1 MIRPVIRLARPWIGD
16 EEMEAVQSVL
26 ESGMLVM
33 GARVAELE
41 ERIAARTGRR
51 HAIAVSSGTAALELA
66 LEAIEIGDGD
76 EVLLP
81 ALSWPSP
88 AHAIARAGATPVLY
102 DVDPRSWNGVGE
114 GARRASSDRVR
125 AAIAIDQFG
134 MPATDQADLGVPLI
148 VDAACSLGS
157 TVDGRAA
164 ASRGVIACL
173 SFHPRKVLTTGEGGA
188 CVTDDDGLAESL
200 RVLRDHGRGGG
211 GFVRP
216 AGNHRMT
223 ELAAAIGIVQMG
235 RLDAILERRR
245 EPAARYRE
253 ALEGARFQEPA
264 REGVRSNWQTFGVL
278 VDGRDAAVAA
288 LRAQG
293 VEAGR
298 LSFAMNRIGSMT
310 GRFRAGSAS
319 FEVAEAIEDR
329 GMALP
334 LHPLMS
340 DVDQGEVIEAW
351 RRHVGA

>member
-1 MIRPVIRLARPWIGD
+1 MIRLVIRLARPWIGD
-16 EEMEAVQSVL
+16 EERRAVERVL
-26 ESGMLVM
+26 ASGMLVM

-41 ERIAARTGRR
+41 ERLAARCERR
-51 HAIAVSSGTAALELA
+51 HAILVSSGTAALELA
-66 LEAIEIGDGD
+66 LEALGIGDGD

-88 AHAIARAGATPVLY
+88 AHAILRSGATPVLY
-102 DVDPRSWNGVGE
+102 DVDARSWNGTAE
-114 GARRASSDRVR
+114 GAQGGRSERVR

-134 MPATDQADLGVPLI
+134 MPAADHDLDVPLV
-148 VDAACSLGS
+148 VDAACSLGAS
-157 TVDGRAA
+157 VDGRPA

-173 SFHPRKVLTTGEGGA
+173 SFHPRKLLTTGEGGA
-188 CVTDDDGLAESL
+188 CLTDDDGLADEL

-223 ELAAAIGIVQMG
+223 EMAAAIGLAQMD

-245 EPAARYRE
+245 ELAARYRE
-253 ALEGARFQEPA
+253 ALEGAHFQQPP
-264 REGVRSNWQTFGVL
+264 RSGVTSNAQTFGVL
-278 VDGRDAAVAA
+278 VDRPAAAVAA
-288 LRAQG
+288 LRADG

-298 LSFAMNRIGSMT
+298 LSFAMNRIGSMV
-310 GRFRAGSAS
+310 GRFRAGSPA
-319 FEVAEAIEDR
+319 FDVAESIEDR

-340 DVDQGEVIEAW
+340 DADQAAVIDAW
-351 RRHVGA
+351 RRHFDT